1 MSYRSMIVHIADDPD
16 ANRRVA
22 MAVRMAQAFAS
33 RLAGVYVVPIG
44 ELTPSVAALL
54 PPTVVEQRLT
64 ESGYAQDRAER
75 LFRREVASLP
85 PDAVEFRA
93 PAGSTLTAAVAHA
106 RCADLTV
113 LGQPGGAD
121 DGGFARRLAEQVLL
135 GSGGPVLFV
144 PRATAVATPG
154 GNVLVA
160 WDGGREAA
168 RAVRDALP
176 LLRTAQRVTVFT
188 ATASDES
195 SDAMTQSHK
204 RLGDWLAT
212 HAVQAQFKRA
222 DGSGREAAERLLSQA
237 SDVEADLVVMG
248 GYAHP
253 RAREYVLGGATRTM
267 LEAMTVP
274 VLMSH

>member
-1 MSYRSMIVHIADDPD
+1 MFRNMIVHVDDDPD
-16 ANRRVA
+16 ARHRVA
-22 MAVRMAQAFAS
+22 MAARMAQAFES
-33 RLAGVYVVPIG
+33 RLAGVYLVPIG

-54 PPTVVEQRLT
+54 PPAVVEARLT
-64 ESGYAQDRAER
+64 ESGHAQHRAEA
-75 LFRREVASLP
+75 LFRREAALLAAG
-85 PDAVEFRA
+85 AVEFRA
-93 PAGSTLTAAVAHA
+93 PAGSALAAAVAHA

-113 LGQPGGAD
+113 VGQPVG
-121 DGGFARRLAEQVLL
+121 DGGFLRRLAEQVLL

-154 GNVLVA
+154 RNVVVA

-176 LLRTAQRVTVFT
+176 LLVAAQRVTVFT
-188 ATASDES
+188 ATEGAEAA
-195 SDAMTQSHK
+195 DAMVQSQH
-204 RLGDWLAT
+204 RLGAWLQA
-212 HAVQAQFKRA
+212 HAVHAQIKRA
-222 DGSGREAAERLLSQA
+222 DGSGRDAAERLLSQA
-237 SDVEADLVVMG
+237 SDAEADLIVMG